1 MAHPSKPVFGN
12 PMLQKKLKMVASWI
26 GHVAP
31 RNFRINAPVP
41 LKGFACEITHDFS
54 KRRHAL
60 TRAGAAFLFCAVAA
74 GMTAGYAAD
83 TDLAVP
89 PGYSALPPGAADE
102 IRAVEEEIDRTE
114 AAALILVGNAG
125 LDAYQK
131 ITTLGKLLLFDKTLS
146 VNRNE
151 ACVFCHMPET
161 GWTGPVSALN
171 ATTSAYPGSVRTRFL
186 QRKPQA
192 YGYATLAPTL
202 YFDQNKP
209 DLVGGN
215 FWDMRAAGIRLGS
228 PAAEQAEGPLVNP
241 GEMGFA
247 DPACAVER
255 LSSGPYRPLFEAV
268 WGAAA
273 LEIQWPQDVEQI
285 CSRPG
290 PPSPDDPFPVHL
302 SPSDR
307 GRVSTAFDQIGMAM
321 RAYEASPDINAFS
334 SKYDAVRAGNAQFS
348 SLERRGYAL
357 FRGKARCNECH
368 RDSGESPLFTDFTAD
383 NLGVPRNSALPFYAE
398 DHPDAAGYAVNPLGA
413 RYVDDGVGAFLA
425 GPDNPNRNWA
435 EFAESYRGKFQ
446 APSLRNVDKRPR
458 PDFVKPYMHNGY
470 FKSLKEVV
478 HFYNTRDVLPRC
490 KPNDPGEKVTCWP
503 APEEPANVNKTQ
515 IGHLGL
521 STVEEDAVV
530 AFLKTLTD
538 GYEPPAP

>member
-1 MAHPSKPVFGN
+1 MW
-12 PMLQKKLKMVASWI
+12 L
-26 GHVAP
+26 P
-31 RNFRINAPVP
+31 RNFRINAPAP
-41 LKGFACEITHDFS
+41 LKNFACEITHEFS
-54 KRRHAL
+54 KRRQTL
-60 TRAGAAFLFCAVAA
+60 RCAGTVFLFCVVAEST
-74 GMTAGYAAD
+74 TAAYAAD
-83 TDLAVP
+83 PDLAVP
-89 PGYSALPPGAADE
+89 PGYSALPPGATDE

-114 AAALILVGNAG
+114 AAALTLAGNAG
-125 LDAYQK
+125 LDPYQK
-131 ITTLGKLLLFDKTLS
+131 ITTLGKLLLFDKALS

-171 ATTSAYPGSVRTRFL
+171 ATTSAYPGSVRTRFG
-186 QRKPQA
+186 QRNPQA
-192 YGYATLAPTL
+192 YGYATQAPTL
-202 YFDQNKP
+202 YFDQNKR

-215 FWDMRAAGIRLGS
+215 FWDMRASGLRLGS
-228 PAAEQAEGPLVNP
+228 PAAEQAEGPLLNP
-241 GEMGFA
+241 VEMSFA

-255 LSSGPYRPLFEAV
+255 VSLSPYRPLFEAV

-273 LEIQWPQDVEQI
+273 FDIHWPPDVERV

-302 SPSDR
+302 SAGDR
-307 GRVSTAFDQIGMAM
+307 DRVNADFDRIGLAM

-334 SKYDAVRAGNAQFS
+334 SKYDAVRAGSAKFS

-383 NLGVPRNSALPFYAE
+383 NPGVPRNAALPFYAE
-398 DHPDAAGYAVNPLGA
+398 NRPPDAAGYAANPQGSH
-413 RYVDDGVGAFLA
+413 YVDDGVGAFLA
-425 GPDNPNRNWA
+425 GGDNPNRKWA
-435 EFAESYRGKFQ
+435 ELADSYRGKFQ

-458 PDFVKPYMHNGY
+458 PDFVKAYMHNGY

-503 APEEPANVNKTQ
+503 APEQPANVNKTQ
-515 IGHLGL
+515 MGHLGL
-521 STVEEDAVV
+521 SDAEEDAVV
-530 AFLKTLTD
+530 AFLKALTD
-538 GYEPPAP
+538 GYEPAAP

>member
-1 MAHPSKPVFGN
+1 MRALG
-12 PMLQKKLKMVASWI
+12 QAI
-26 GHVAP
+26 
-31 RNFRINAPVP
+31 
-41 LKGFACEITHDFS
+41 CEITFDS
-54 KRRHAL
+54 SNLRQAL
-60 TRAGAAFLFCAVAA
+60 TRVCAAFLLSAMA
-74 GMTAGYAAD
+74 GGTTDVYAAD
-83 TDLAVP
+83 PDLALP

-114 AAALILVGNAG
+114 AAALVLAGNGG
-125 LDAYQK
+125 LDPYQK
-131 ITTLGKLLLFDKTLS
+131 ITTLGKLLLFDRNLS

-171 ATTSAYPGSVRTRFL
+171 ARTSAYPGSARTRFQ

-202 YFDQNKP
+202 YFDQNKQ

-215 FWDMRAAGIRLGS
+215 FWDMRASGIRLGN

-241 GEMGFA
+241 GEMGFP

-255 LSSGPYRPLFEAV
+255 LSSGSYRPLFVSV
-268 WGAAA
+268 WGAIA
-273 LEIQWPQDVEQI
+273 LDIQWPRDVEQI

-290 PPSPDDPFPVHL
+290 PPSPGDPLPVHL
-302 SPSDR
+302 SAADR
-307 GRVSTAFDQIGMAM
+307 GRTSAAFDEIGMAM
-321 RAYEASPDINAFS
+321 RAFEASPEVNAFS
-334 SKYDAVRAGNAQFS
+334 SKYDAIRAGTAKFS

-383 NLGVPRNSALPFYAE
+383 NLGVPRNSAMPFYVE
-398 DHPDAAGYAVNPLGA
+398 DQPDAAGYTANQLGA

-425 GPDNPNRNWA
+425 SADNPNRKWT
-435 EFAESYRGKFQ
+435 ERAESYRGKFQ
-446 APSLRNVDKRPR
+446 ASSLRNVDKRPR
-458 PDFVKPYMHNGY
+458 PDFVKAYMHNGY

-490 KPNDPGEKVTCWP
+490 KPNDPGEKLTCWP
-503 APEEPANVNKTQ
+503 APEEPANVNNTQ
-515 IGHLGL
+515 MGHLGL
-521 STVEEDAVV
+521 SNAEEDAIV